1 MNLRREPAFPQ
12 RLKPASFA
20 ALAARLKGFRG
31 NYAWRGKRPSGA
43 KAGVDFMALTARLKT
58 APFQNSV
65 TDRVFPQ
72 PLKLCPSQNH
82 LVGKF

>member
-1 MNLRREPAFPQ
+1 MNLRPEPTFPQ
-12 RLKPASFA
+12 RVKPASLG
-20 ALAARLKGFRG
+20 ALAARLKPCRE
-31 NYAWRGKRPSGA
+31 NYAWRGKRPSAA
-43 KAGVDFMALTARLKT
+43 KAGVDFMAITARLKA

-72 PLKLCPSQNH
+72 ALKPCPSQNH